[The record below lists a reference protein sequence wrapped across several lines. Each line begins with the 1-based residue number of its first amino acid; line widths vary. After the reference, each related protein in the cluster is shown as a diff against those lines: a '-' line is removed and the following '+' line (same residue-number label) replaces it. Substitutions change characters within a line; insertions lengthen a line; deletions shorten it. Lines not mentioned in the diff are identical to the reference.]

1 MLPIIMATPN
11 RTLRVSVELPIPAE
25 TSDLAAVSTELRLLW
40 VIEQVRLHRI
50 GVGKAAELSTM
61 PRAAFMQLL
70 GAHGVPVIDHDVAD
84 LHGELGSL
92 SGP

>member
-1 MLPIIMATPN
+1 MSTPN

-40 VIEQVRLHRI
+40 IIEQVRLHRL
-50 GVGKAAELSTM
+50 GVGKAAELADM

-70 GAHGVPVIDHDVAD
+70 GAHGVPVIDHDAAD
-84 LHGELGSL
+84 LQGEFGSL
-92 SGP
+92 SNP